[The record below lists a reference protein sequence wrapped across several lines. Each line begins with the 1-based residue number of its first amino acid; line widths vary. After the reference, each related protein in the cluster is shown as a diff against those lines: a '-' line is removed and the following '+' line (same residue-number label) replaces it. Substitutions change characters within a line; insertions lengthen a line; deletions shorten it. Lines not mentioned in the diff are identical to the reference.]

1 VAFLVLLGGIF
12 LAMSDTVVQ
21 VVFGTP
27 PPDRARTPY
36 RDTLATTAPLL
47 LALAL
52 SLTMGLWLP
61 ASLTGMI
68 RSAANQVEG
77 QP

>member
-1 VAFLVLLGGIF
+1 VLLGGIF

-27 PPDRARTPY
+27 PPTRVRTPY
-36 RDTLATTAPLL
+36 KDTLATTAPLV

-52 SLTMGLWLP
+52 TMTMGLWLP
-61 ASLTGMI
+61 GSLTEMI
-68 RSAANQVEG
+68 RSAATLVEG
-77 QP
+77 HP